1 MTEIAFHFNVPDR
14 IAYACRLL
22 RKAYRSAAQVGVVGE
37 APLLERLDHDLWCFD
52 PIDFVPHARWRPGTD
67 AATRERQARRTPI
80 WLAER
85 SADLPH
91 TGVLVN
97 LGPEVPEGFERF
109 GRLIEVVTAQAPER
123 QAGRMRWK
131 HYSDRGYA
139 IERHEV
145 NA

>member
-1 MTEIAFHFNVPDR
+1 MTEIAFHFNVQDR

-37 APLLERLDHDLWCFD
+37 AALLERLDHDLWCFD
-52 PIDFVPHARWRPGTD
+52 PIDFVPHARCRPGAD
-67 AATRERQARRTPI
+67 AATRERQAQRTPI

-85 SADLPH
+85 GADLPH
-91 TGVLVN
+91 TAVLVN
-97 LGPEVPEGFERF
+97 LGAQVPEGFERF
-109 GRLIEVVTAQAPER
+109 SRLIEVVTADPQER